1 MAKHSPTFTP
11 MRRSEQRTS
20 SRELLEYL
28 RSDDKLGS
36 LLPTVEQMV
45 QLQAACEQQ
54 LPSLFNSCQVMQ
66 LREGTLHISA
76 PNAALATRLRQMLP
90 KLQQGLRDNGWSVEQ
105 IRLKVQLMPTQPAP
119 PPPSE
124 PRVLSSR
131 AIASFESLASQ
142 IEESPLRDALQ
153 NLLKHQSK
161 I

>member
-1 MAKHSPTFTP
+1 MAKHSPNFTP

-36 LLPTVEQMV
+36 LLPTVEQVV

-76 PNAALATRLRQMLP
+76 PNAALATRLRQVLP
-90 KLQQGLRDNGWSVEQ
+90 KLQQGLREKGWGVEQ

-119 PPPSE
+119 APASE
-124 PRVLSSR
+124 PRVLSSS
-131 AIASFESLASQ
+131 AIASFASLASQ

-161 I
+161 L

>member
-1 MAKHSPTFTP
+1 MAKPPPNFTP
-11 MRRSEQRTS
+11 MQRSQPGSS

-36 LLPTVEQMV
+36 LLPTVEQVV
-45 QLQAACEQQ
+45 QLQAACEHQ
-54 LPSLFNSCQVMQ
+54 LPTLFSSCQVLQ
-66 LREGTLHISA
+66 LREGTLHIAA
-76 PNAALATRLRQMLP
+76 PNAALATRLRQVLP
-90 KLQQGLRDNGWSVEQ
+90 KLQQGLRENGWGVEQ

-119 PPPSE
+119 QPASE
-124 PRVLSSR
+124 PRVLSSG
-131 AIASFESLASQ
+131 AIASFASLASQ

>member
-1 MAKHSPTFTP
+1 MAKHSPNFTP

-36 LLPTVEQMV
+36 LLPTVEQVV

-76 PNAALATRLRQMLP
+76 PNAALATRLRQVLP
-90 KLQQGLRDNGWSVEQ
+90 KLQQGLREKGWGVEQ

-119 PPPSE
+119 SPASE
-124 PRVLSSR
+124 PRVLSSS
-131 AIASFESLASQ
+131 AIASFASLASQ

-161 I
+161 L

>member
-1 MAKHSPTFTP
+1 MAKFAPNFTP

-36 LLPTVEQMV
+36 LLPTVEQVV

-76 PNAALATRLRQMLP
+76 PNAALATRLRQVLP
-90 KLQQGLRDNGWSVEQ
+90 KLQQGLRE
-105 IRLKVQLMPTQPAP
+105 RLGCGADPAQGTADANAACATTAICTT
-119 PPPSE
+119 
-124 PRVLSSR
+124 RV
-131 AIASFESLASQ
+131 
-142 IEESPLRDALQ
+142 IE
-153 NLLKHQSK
+153 
-161 I
+161 

>member
-1 MAKHSPTFTP
+1 MAKHSPNFTP

-36 LLPTVEQMV
+36 LLPTVEQVV

-76 PNAALATRLRQMLP
+76 PNAALATRLRQVLP
-90 KLQQGLRDNGWSVEQ
+90 KLQQGLR
-105 IRLKVQLMPTQPAP
+105 
-119 PPPSE
+119 
-124 PRVLSSR
+124 
-131 AIASFESLASQ
+131 
-142 IEESPLRDALQ
+142 
-153 NLLKHQSK
+153 
-161 I
+161 